1 MEERRT
7 ATDVRR
13 NIDRFADEGAWG
25 FGTLLAVIA
34 ACFVVLGV
42 IIYVFGEDQSTQ
54 TASTTMQPRSEQT
67 IKTTPS
73 PGDPSTIGQ
82 GGQGRQ

>member
-25 FGTLLAVIA
+25 LAP
-34 ACFVVLGV
+34 CSL
-42 IIYVFGEDQSTQ
+42 
-54 TASTTMQPRSEQT
+54 
-67 IKTTPS
+67 
-73 PGDPSTIGQ
+73 
-82 GGQGRQ
+82 

>member
-1 MEERRT
+1 MEDRRT
-7 ATDVRR
+7 PMDVRR
-13 NIDRFADEGAWG
+13 QMDRLEDEGAWG

-42 IIYVFGEDQSTQ
+42 IIYMFGEDQSTQ
-54 TASTTMQPRSEQT
+54 TAGTTTPPRSTISTTPA
-67 IKTTPS
+67 

-82 GGQGRQ
+82 GGQNKQ